1 MMQTLATAASPAI
14 TRVAVA
20 GNPNSGKTTIFNGL
34 TGMRLKVGNY
44 AGVTVERREGR
55 LRSDPTGQTV
65 LVDMPGTYSLAAR
78 SLDEHIA
85 RDVLL
90 GWHPGETPPDAVIVV
105 LDASNLERNLYLA
118 TQILELNLPV
128 VFLCNMM
135 DVARQRGLTIS
146 LSRLSKAFGV
156 PVIPTIGNRAEG
168 LEDIMPALREVLD
181 RPCASAVACP
191 LPPVIEQHAAELG
204 RVLVQHG
211 RADTRTARGAALLLL
226 LRPSQVEH
234 EEDVPL
240 PVEVDVALERA
251 RASLAGAGYDD
262 LPSYLVQA
270 RYEWLD
276 EKLATVIRYAV
287 LRREHLSDRI
297 DHVLTHRIFGMV
309 IFTLVMLGMFA
320 AIFWLA
326 EPAMGLVESAVGWL
340 QDTVRASLPE
350 GALTDLL
357 ADGVVAGVGN
367 VVVFFP
373 QICLLFLFVAIL
385 EDTGYMAR
393 AAFLMDRVMRRVG
406 LHGKSFIPLLSS
418 IACAVPG
425 IMATRTIESRRDRL
439 ATILVAPLMVCS
451 ARLPVYFVLVAL
463 IFPRDDA
470 WTKAGLLG
478 ALYLLGVVAALAA
491 ATILKKTILRG
502 PTPTFIMELPP
513 YRLPSPGPVIRVV
526 WDRGRSFLIR
536 AGTFILAAS
545 ILLWAI
551 FYWPRPT
558 DMSMA
563 QTHPAPAP
571 AMIAGQGGTAVDS
584 SSPTHPADSLVSR
597 APSSSLDPQYSALST
612 QHSVLSTQDSAL
624 STGSAAASRHLEY
637 SIAGRF
643 GKMIEPLVRPLGYD
657 WRIGVGIIASVA
669 AREVFIST
677 MGIVYSVDNADE
689 DEGSLRTQ
697 MQAAVY
703 PDGSLVFSRAACLS
717 LLVFYALAMQCIST
731 LAVTWRESGSW
742 GWAAF
747 QWLYMTLL
755 AYGAAFATY
764 RIAAAFG
771 LTA

>member
-1 MMQTLATAASPAI
+1 MSSSKKCSAMTQSVTPAR
-14 TRVAVA
+14 TKLLRVAVA

-55 LRSDPTGQTV
+55 LRGDPSGRTL

-90 GWHPGETPPDAVIVV
+90 GWHPGEAPPDAVIVV

-156 PVIPTIGNRAEG
+156 PVIPTIGNRSEG
-168 LEDIMPALREVLD
+168 FEDIVPALREALAQPVSA
-181 RPCASAVACP
+181 RPACP
-191 LPPVIEQHAAELG
+191 LPEPIEQQAAELG

-211 RADTRTARGAALLLL
+211 LADTRTARGAALLLL
-226 LRPSQVEH
+226 LRPSQVEY
-234 EEDVPL
+234 EEDAPL
-240 PVEVDVALERA
+240 PVEVDMALERA

-262 LPSYLVQA
+262 IPSYLVQA

-276 EKLATVIRYAV
+276 GKLANVIRYAAV
-287 LRREHLSDRI
+287 RREHLSDRI
-297 DHVLTHRIFGMV
+297 DHVLTHKVFGM
-309 IFTLVMLGMFA
+309 IFFVLVMLGMFA

-326 EPAMGLVESAVGWL
+326 EPAMGMVESAVGWL
-340 QDTVRASLPE
+340 QETVRASLPE
-350 GALTDLL
+350 GVLADLL

-373 QICLLFLFVAIL
+373 QICLLFLFIAIL

-418 IACAVPG
+418 LACAVPG

-463 IFPRDDA
+463 IFPREEA

-478 ALYLLGVVAALAA
+478 TLYLLGIVAALAA

-513 YRLPSPGPVIRVV
+513 YRLPSVGPILRVV

-551 FYWPRPT
+551 FYWPKPPQ
-558 DMSMA
+558 A
-563 QTHPAPAP
+563 VNAPQVA
-571 AMIAGQGGTAVDS
+571 AVDAGQGSALAEP
-584 SSPTHPADSLVSR
+584 SSPDHLAAPLADR
-597 APSSSLDPQYSALST
+597 APSPSADSQDTALSA
-612 QHSVLSTQDSAL
+612 QDSVLSPDSDAV
-624 STGSAAASRHLEY
+624 SRQLEY
-637 SIAGRF
+637 SLAGRF
-643 GKMIEPLVRPLGYD
+643 GKLIEPLVRPLGYD

-677 MGIVYSVDNADE
+677 MGIVYSVEDAEE
-689 DEGSLRTQ
+689 DEGSLRAQ
-697 MQAAVY
+697 MQAATH
-703 PDGSLVFSRAACLS
+703 PDGTHVFSRAACLS

-742 GWAAF
+742 TWAGF

-771 LTA
+771 LAT